1 MVSANPPTPIDPAE
15 AADSLAAVLGAQPV
29 GIHTVAGLDRLM
41 AELAD
46 EKTVRE
52 LAPDLG
58 ALAKLPTR
66 AVIVTAAADQAD
78 SGYDFVSRFFA
89 PRVGIPEDPVTGSA
103 HTTLAPFWSRRL
115 GRRAV
120 IGLHVSARTGLV
132 GTEISGDRVLLTGR
146 AVTVLVGELRW

>member
-78 SGYDFVSRFFA
+78 SGYDFVSRLVR
-89 PRVGIPEDPVTGSA
+89 PESGRDRRVPSA
-103 HTTLAPFWSRRL
+103 LARILPKASACRP
-115 GRRAV
+115 GGCPIAV
-120 IGLHVSARTGLV
+120 WLR
-132 GTEISGDRVLLTGR
+132 RVLR
-146 AVTVLVGELRW
+146 ADP